1 MIKLSGKYSSVV
13 THILAALAISSIV
26 NFSYLLILIAD
37 DRDYG
42 PPELRESE
50 CQDILADVSG
60 RLSLN
65 PDGYGYL
72 ICDEGST
79 VDSVY
84 ISQWSIKRI
93 EVSDGDHIVATALPS
108 NNTGGHY
115 RLREIKSINDIDFD
129 YGTLYNRP
137 GKGVDS
143 VIQILFFLASSLL
156 IIIILTT
163 NIDRRKFSFNLLMR
177 RSVWCLLLTIG
188 IFFLAPIPDRHTGN
202 IMPVFAMRTD
212 PGFNS
217 IVILKCTF
225 TLVASILYACIYTLR
240 YQRQGIVLENEKL
253 KSENLATRYNVLVN
267 QINPHFFFNSLNSL
281 ATLIRENDKDK
292 ALTYIDRLSYTFRY
306 ILRTGQNMTVTLREE
321 LNFVEAYG
329 YQFKIRYEDKLFIDM
344 NVDEKYYDYTLPSL
358 SLQPLIDNAVKH
370 NAITQKRPM
379 HIYIGVDGERLV
391 VSNPK
396 YPLLNETSSTGIG
409 LKNLRSRWQLIT
421 GHDIEIIDGNDTFT
435 VKLPL
440 QKSRA

>member
-1 MIKLSGKYSSVV
+1 MKRLNGKYSTVV
-13 THILAALAISSIV
+13 THVMVALAISLVV

-42 PPELRESE
+42 PPELREADQ
-50 CQDILADVSG
+50 QDMMVDVTG

-72 ICDEGST
+72 LCDEGAS

-93 EVSDGDHIVATALPS
+93 DVSDGDRIVATALPS
-108 NNTGGHY
+108 NRTGGHY
-115 RLREIKSINDIDFD
+115 RLVEIKMINDIDFD

-137 GKGVDS
+137 RKSIDS
-143 VIQILFFLASSLL
+143 VIQILFYLASSLL
-156 IIIILTT
+156 MISILTA
-163 NIDRRKFSFNLLMR
+163 NIDRQNLSYKLFLK
-177 RSVWCLLLTIG
+177 RSAWCLLLAVG
-188 IFFLAPIPDRHTGN
+188 IYFLAPMPDRRTGN
-202 IMPVFAMRTD
+202 IMPIFALYTD

-217 IVILKCTF
+217 IVILKCSF
-225 TLVASILYACIYTLR
+225 TLVAAILYSYIYMLM
-240 YQRQGIVLENEKL
+240 YQRQAIVLENERL
-253 KSENLATRYNVLVN
+253 KGENLAARYNVLVN

-281 ATLIRENDKDK
+281 AMLVREDDKDK

-321 LNFVEAYG
+321 LNFAEAYG
-329 YQFKIRYEDKLFIDM
+329 YQFKIRYEDKLFFDVD
-344 NVDEKYYDYTLPSL
+344 VDERYYDYTLPSL

-379 HIYIGVDGERLV
+379 RVSICVEDGRLV

-396 YPLLNETSSTGIG
+396 YPLLNDTSSTGIG
-409 LKNLRSRWQLIT
+409 LKNLSSRWLLIT
-421 GHDIEIIDGNDTFT
+421 GRDIEIIDGKDRFT
-435 VKLPL
+435 VRLPL
-440 QKSRA
+440 QKSHA

>member
-1 MIKLSGKYSSVV
+1 MKRLNGKYSTVV
-13 THILAALAISSIV
+13 THILVALAISLVV

-42 PPELRESE
+42 PPELRE
-50 CQDILADVSG
+50 ADQQEMMVNVTG

-72 ICDEGST
+72 LCDEGSS

-93 EVSDGDHIVATALPS
+93 EVSDGDRIAATAMPS
-108 NNTGGHY
+108 NRIGGHY
-115 RLREIKSINDIDFD
+115 RLVEIKTINDMDFD

-137 GKGVDS
+137 RKSVDS
-143 VIQILFFLASSLL
+143 IIQILFFMASSLL
-156 IIIILTT
+156 MISILTA
-163 NIDRRKFSFNLLMR
+163 NIDRHNLSFRLFLK
-177 RSVWCLLLTIG
+177 RSAWCLLLAVG
-188 IFFLAPIPDRHTGN
+188 IYFLAPMPDRRTGD
-202 IMPVFAMRTD
+202 IMPIFVLHTD

-217 IVILKCTF
+217 IVILKCSF
-225 TLVASILYACIYTLR
+225 TLVAAILYSYIYMLI
-240 YQRQGIVLENEKL
+240 YQRQAIVLENERL

-281 ATLIRENDKDK
+281 AMLIREDDKEK

-321 LNFVEAYG
+321 LNFAEAYG
-329 YQFKIRYEDKLFIDM
+329 YQFKIRYEDKLFFDVD
-344 NVDEKYYDYTLPSL
+344 VDEKYYDYTLPSL

-379 HIYIGVDGERLV
+379 HVTIRIEDEQLV

-409 LKNLRSRWQLIT
+409 LKNLSSRWLLIT
-421 GHDIEIIDGNDTFT
+421 GSDIEIIDGKERFT

-440 QKSRA
+440 RKSHA